1 MVNFSS
7 SLSSMDLNKAE
18 LNRQSFLLP
27 RSECSKEHS
36 RKLDKRLGFNIF
48 KIESKLAKNFRHYSS
63 EVQWDDDCRDKDPYL
78 ENREGWIGLDP
89 QVLLTPYNE
98 LAKIFDVLKEKDIR
112 SIVDFGCA
120 YGRVGIVS
128 SYFFK
133 DASFAG
139 YEFVSKRI
147 KEARRVYELQKMSNY
162 NLIECDILDDSFEFP
177 RANLYFIYDFG
188 RIPDLKKILGK
199 LAGIMGDQNFYLV
212 ARGEEVQSLILN
224 FFAEFRKE
232 NIRKEKNFLI
242 YSNIVKP

>member
-1 MVNFSS
+1 MVNFSHP
-7 SLSSMDLNKAE
+7 LSSGVIPKAE

-36 RKLDKRLGFNIF
+36 RKLDKKLGFNIF
-48 KIESKLAKNFRHYSS
+48 KIESKLAKNFRHYSEDQC
-63 EVQWDDDCRDKDPYL
+63 EVMEKGKDPYL

-98 LAKIFDVLKEKDIR
+98 LAKIFEILKEKDIH

-128 SYFFK
+128 SYFFEA
-133 DASFAG
+133 ASFVG
-139 YEFVSKRI
+139 YELVSKRI
-147 KEARRVYELQKMSNY
+147 KEARRIYELQNLANY
-162 NLIECDILDDSFEFP
+162 SLIECDILDDSFEFP

-199 LAGIMGDQNFYLV
+199 LVSIMDEQDFYLV

-242 YSNIVKP
+242 YSNVLKS